1 MKRGIFRFKMVV
13 KPALLLIGLTGG
25 ALALRL
31 LPFGTILKSHAHTHA
46 DFTDIALF
54 VGLGVLACAVGMPR
68 QIVAF
73 AAGYAWGATIGA
85 TMALGAQIVGCAVDL
100 FWARWIARD
109 FVQARL
115 RGRALR
121 IDRVLT
127 TRPFTAALTLRLMP
141 IGNNL
146 ILNLLA
152 GVSAVPARG
161 FLLGSTVGFVPQ
173 TIIFALLGS
182 GSCIAR
188 GTQIGIGVALFGI
201 STLIGVALL
210 LRERRHGA
218 VRQIDGT
225 ETGSAL

>member
-1 MKRGIFRFKMVV
+1 MVV

-25 ALALRL
+25 ALVLRL
-31 LPFGTILKSHAHTHA
+31 IPFGTILKSHAHSHA
-46 DFTDIALF
+46 NLTDVALF

-73 AAGYAWGATIGA
+73 AAGYAWGATMGA
-85 TMALGAQIVGCAVDL
+85 TMALGAQIIGCAVDL

-127 TRPFTAALTLRLMP
+127 TRPFTSALTLRLMP

-146 ILNLLA
+146 VLNLLA

-161 FLLGSTVGFVPQ
+161 FLLGSAVGFVPQ
-173 TIIFALLGS
+173 TVIFALLGS
-182 GSCIAR
+182 GSRIAR

-201 STLIGVALL
+201 STLIGVVLL
-210 LRERRHGA
+210 LRERRAGT
-218 VRQIDGT
+218 VKEINGT
-225 ETGSAL
+225 ESGPAL